1 MSVYYVYEEGRFSLF
16 RKSLIGVLLKFQVYG
31 RNVKLVTFSQLCGYV
46 TFGGSLWTPAYLCI
60 LPAPQDRRVTLLS

>member
-1 MSVYYVYEEGRFSLF
+1 MSVYYVYEEGRFSLL

-31 RNVKLVTFSQLCGYV
+31 RSVKLVTFPQLCGYV
-46 TFGGSLWTPAYLCI
+46 TFGGSFWTPTYLCI